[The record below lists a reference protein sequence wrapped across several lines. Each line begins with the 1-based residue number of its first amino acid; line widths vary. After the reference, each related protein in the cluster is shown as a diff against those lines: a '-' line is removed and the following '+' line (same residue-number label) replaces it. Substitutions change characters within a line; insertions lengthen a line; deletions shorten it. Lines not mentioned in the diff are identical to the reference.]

1 MRKVLG
7 CKSQTGKL
15 MHFEGSRANIKI
27 YFSATCCNV
36 HNMINLRYIS
46 YFKTSTELKHVSIKN
61 MKYSVVKK
69 IYQIVSNYS
78 AY

>member
-1 MRKVLG
+1 
-7 CKSQTGKL
+7 
-15 MHFEGSRANIKI
+15 
-27 YFSATCCNV
+27 
-36 HNMINLRYIS
+36 MINLRYIS